1 VTGAHG
7 GGGQREGDKER
18 ARERGREKEGERK
31 RERERERE
39 RERKRCPELLFLFLK
54 GMMRALAPFSYLV
67 RPYLCWQCVHPNC
80 QRKCSRQARGLTV
93 VAKQLGKIGVH
104 ES

>member
-1 VTGAHG
+1 V
-7 GGGQREGDKER
+7 REIEI
-18 ARERGREKEGERK
+18 
-31 RERERERE
+31 ERERERKSV

-67 RPYLCWQCVHPNC
+67 RTYLCWKCVHPNC

-93 VAKQLGKIGVH
+93 AKQLGKIGVH